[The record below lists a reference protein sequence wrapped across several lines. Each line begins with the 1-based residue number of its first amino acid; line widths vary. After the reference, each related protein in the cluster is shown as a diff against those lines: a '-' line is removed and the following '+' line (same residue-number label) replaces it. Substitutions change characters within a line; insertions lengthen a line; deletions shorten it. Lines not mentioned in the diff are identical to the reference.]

1 MADTHESIQ
10 SESESNPSELSL
22 SCGSSPFEDGD
33 NVSDTDSVNAETED
47 AGQANDVQINPYQY
61 EPYRT
66 DSDDSDQDGETEN
79 TPLNR
84 QNGTSW

>member
-10 SESESNPSELSL
+10 SESKSNASELSL

-33 NVSDTDSVNAETED
+33 RSDTDSVNAETED
-47 AGQANDVQINPYQY
+47 AGQVNELQINPYQY
-61 EPYRT
+61 EPYRI

-84 QNGTSW
+84 QNDTSW

>member
-10 SESESNPSELSL
+10 SESESNASELSL
-22 SCGSSPFEDGD
+22 SCGSSSFEDGE
-33 NVSDTDSVNAETED
+33 NVSDAETED
-47 AGQANDVQINPYQY
+47 AGQANNVEINPYQY
-61 EPYRT
+61 EPYRN

-84 QNGTSW
+84 QNDTSW